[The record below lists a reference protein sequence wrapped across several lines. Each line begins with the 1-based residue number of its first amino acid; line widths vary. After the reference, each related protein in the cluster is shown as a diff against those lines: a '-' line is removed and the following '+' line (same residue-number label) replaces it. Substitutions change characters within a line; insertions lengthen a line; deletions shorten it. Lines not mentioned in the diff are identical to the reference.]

1 MIDRS
6 SNEQGTRAGVILESP
21 KGEEISYA
29 LRFEFKATNNR
40 AEYEAFIVGLKLALA
55 IQPNKVRI
63 QTDSQLVANHL
74 NERF

>member
-1 MIDRS
+1 M
-6 SNEQGTRAGVILESP
+6 ILESP

-29 LRFEFKATNNR
+29 LRFEFKATNNQ

-55 IQPNKVRI
+55 IQQNRVRI
-63 QTDSQLVANHL
+63 QTDSQLMANHL